1 MRKKFKTL
9 AYLPAIALFGIGII
23 RCVGGGASA
32 GNCVVDD
39 AISAAESQITIIESP
54 VFGKLPSL
62 FEQKLKAG
70 TILSKQF
77 GKIKTESM
85 DEATRNQQHR
95 EDAEQTLD
103 DYYQK
108 KIEEAIEG
116 LDGKNIKVE
125 FDEKQVASAKCTLK
139 LTDPER
145 AYFNLVFDV
154 KLKQPIDKEVEFKWE
169 YRDATGTRL
178 QVGSDYIIPGA
189 KFVKEYMATADRDY
203 SMTFDHL
210 YIKF

>member
-116 LDGKNIKVE
+116 LDGKI
-125 FDEKQVASAKCTLK
+125 S
-139 LTDPER
+139 R
-145 AYFNLVFDV
+145 WNLMGSRW
-154 KLKQPIDKEVEFKWE
+154 LQPSVRSSLPIQSEPISIWS
-169 YRDATGTRL
+169 L
-178 QVGSDYIIPGA
+178 
-189 KFVKEYMATADRDY
+189 M
-203 SMTFDHL
+203 
-210 YIKF
+210 